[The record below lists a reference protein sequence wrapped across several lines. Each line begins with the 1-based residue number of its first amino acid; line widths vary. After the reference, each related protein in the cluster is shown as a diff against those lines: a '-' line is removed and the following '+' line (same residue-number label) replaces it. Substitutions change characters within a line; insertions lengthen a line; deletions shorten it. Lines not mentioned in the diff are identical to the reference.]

1 MVLAA
6 RMLGEAVVR
15 EGKNALQTQTYGA
28 EARGS
33 LTKSEVIVSDG
44 KIRFPA
50 VRQSDIL
57 VTLSQEST
65 LAFLKDLKDTGLL
78 LVDAGNVTEIPA
90 TRARVVEIQATE
102 TAKREFGDGIYA
114 NMVMLGALVRLT
126 GLVSMDSLESV
137 IGERLASMR
146 VGTNIE
152 AVRRGFELGAAES
165 VSSTRQP
172 RHGE

>member
-1 MVLAA
+1 VVIAA

-15 EGKNALQTQTYGA
+15 EGRNALQTQTYGA

-44 KIRFPA
+44 KIGFPA

-65 LAFLKDLKDTGLL
+65 VSFLKDLKDTGLL
-78 LVDAGNVTEIPA
+78 LVDPGNVTEIPA
-90 TRARVVEIQATE
+90 TRARVVEIPATE
-102 TAKREFGDGIYA
+102 TAKKEFGDGIYA

-126 GLVSMDSLESV
+126 GLVSMHSLESV
-137 IGERLASMR
+137 IGEGLAPTR

-152 AVRRGFELGAAES
+152 AVRRGFELGAVES
-165 VSSTRQP
+165 VPATGQP
-172 RHGE
+172 RRDD